1 MHQVCHW
8 LRLGQ
13 FESFKDFIILR
24 FRNGCEIILNCK
36 LYYQQLH
43 LTYFCN
49 LATYWLLTPWR
60 WESSVETCSSVI
72 ICEIIV
78 HLLVHF
84 TKLCQVFVPL
94 FKSPPKPNI
103 MGLMPNN
110 MGPYWAVWPGAV
122 RTQRRWRRYWSWARR
137 SRPCVCA
144 VSGGKCWLWSPSQG
158 PAGWWRSCWSPVL
171 GLCSGRCGHTTKCH
185 THCTHGPYFQGR
197 VQGPADTPQ
206 TVTHI
211 THTDPIFRVVFRV
224 LRTHRKMSHKLHTH
238 RPYFQGRVQG
248 PADTPKTLTHIT
260 HTDPI
265 FRVVFRALRTHYMSH
280 TLQIKILVSG
290 LCSGPGGHTT
300 NCHTHY
306 THGPYFQGCVQGAA
320 DTPHITHIANT
331 DPSFRVVF
339 RALRTH
345 QKLLHKLHTRNLF
358 SGWCSGRCGHTTYH
372 TYCKHRS

>member
-1 MHQVCHW
+1 
-8 LRLGQ
+8 
-13 FESFKDFIILR
+13 
-24 FRNGCEIILNCK
+24 
-36 LYYQQLH
+36 
-43 LTYFCN
+43 
-49 LATYWLLTPWR
+49 
-60 WESSVETCSSVI
+60 
-72 ICEIIV
+72 
-78 HLLVHF
+78 
-84 TKLCQVFVPL
+84 
-94 FKSPPKPNI
+94 
-103 MGLMPNN
+103 
-110 MGPYWAVWPGAV
+110 
-122 RTQRRWRRYWSWARR
+122 
-137 SRPCVCA
+137 
-144 VSGGKCWLWSPSQG
+144 
-158 PAGWWRSCWSPVL
+158 
-171 GLCSGRCGHTTKCH
+171 
-185 THCTHGPYFQGR
+185 
-197 VQGPADTPQ
+197 
-206 TVTHI
+206 
-211 THTDPIFRVVFRV
+211 
-224 LRTHRKMSHKLHTH
+224 MSHKLHTH

-358 SGWCSGRCGHTTYH
+358 SGWCSGRCGHTTSH
-372 TYCKHRS
+372 THTLHTQTLVSGLCSGRCGHTTNCHTHCTHGPYFQGRVQGPADTRKLSNTLHTHTLISGSFSGPCRHTKNCHKHCTHRP